1 MNSGMIGKIDKA
13 HRYASEPERMKIGTF
28 SATFRGS
35 HDDYSVSLDDHGWH
49 CTCHT
54 FEAHALES
62 CPHVMAAQQ
71 MLSPMLTEETRFAA
85 PEYALSV

>member
-13 HRYASEPERMKIGTF
+13 LRYASEPERMNIVAF
-28 SATFRGS
+28 ESTFRGS
-35 HDDYSVSLDDHGWH
+35 HDNYVVKLDDHGWH

-54 FEAHALES
+54 FAAHALES

-71 MLSPMLTEETRFAA
+71 ILAPMLNQEVRFAA
-85 PEYALSV
+85 PEYALA